1 MNLLKP
7 ERLDL
12 DPNSPTAAKV
22 WKYWL
27 RTFNNFIAECGNGAP
42 DKYRTIINLMTH
54 NVFDYVEDCVAF
66 YSVVKTVQN
75 LYIKTPNE
83 IFARHLLAN
92 RRQQSGES
100 LDAFHQQ
107 LRKLSK
113 ACNLK
118 DVTADQYREEL
129 VRDSF
134 INGLS
139 LPPIRQRLLENTT
152 RSLEQAYT

>member
-7 ERLDL
+7 ERRDL
-12 DPNSPTAAKV
+12 DPNSPTAAKE

-54 NVFDYVEDCVAF
+54 NVFDYVEDCVDF
-66 YSVVKTVQN
+66 DSVVKNLQN
-75 LYIKTPNE
+75 LYIQTPNE

-100 LDAFHQQ
+100 LDEF
-107 LRKLSK
+107 
-113 ACNLK
+113 LK
-118 DVTADQYREEL
+118 Q
-129 VRDSF
+129 
-134 INGLS
+134 GLQS
-139 LPPIRQRLLENTT
+139 
-152 RSLEQAYT
+152 